1 MFMMA
6 FSIVQNCLIC
16 RNTAINFL
24 YAYRISC
31 MSIILSSHNI
41 LTLCW
46 RHADSTNTVQCCVV
60 DVAADAVDNRI
71 YQYCRRHPN
80 HFIQAFSVALVLTD
94 SRTWLEFRRVL
105 FRSTKNYCSIS
116 TNKAIFVQLKMPSWT
131 SWSDFSFWMQRATS
145 WNKIHYEECASWESN
160 SKICWGSSIT
170 ESILCS

>member
-1 MFMMA
+1 MHIPHNGSYFTRLLVAFKRRNRSMMFMMA

-60 DVAADAVDNRI
+60 DVAAGAVDNRI

-80 HFIQAFSVALVLTD
+80 HFIQAFSVALVPTD
-94 SRTWLEFRRVL
+94 SRIFNDRKTTFLL
-105 FRSTKNYCSIS
+105 LYH
-116 TNKAIFVQLKMPSWT
+116 NKYLTQKLY
-131 SWSDFSFWMQRATS
+131 SDEPVYQR
-145 WNKIHYEECASWESN
+145 
-160 SKICWGSSIT
+160 G
-170 ESILCS
+170 ILT

>member
-1 MFMMA
+1 MIPNRFWNYFPTMHIPHNGSYFTRLLVAFKRRNRSMMFMMA

-60 DVAADAVDNRI
+60 DVAAGAVDNRI

-80 HFIQAFSVALVLTD
+80 HFLQAFSVALVLTD
-94 SRTWLEFRRVL
+94 SR
-105 FRSTKNYCSIS
+105 
-116 TNKAIFVQLKMPSWT
+116 IFNDRKT
-131 SWSDFSFWMQRATS
+131 TF
-145 WNKIHYEECASWESN
+145 
-160 SKICWGSSIT
+160 
-170 ESILCS
+170 